1 MAKIKNATV
10 DGEVMTTIT
19 GSDMPAP
26 GSVGLDTQLPG
37 KATTVSQVAD
47 TTGGIGAGNLIT
59 PDIDEQLFKFKSDET
74 PLMSLMLKAKKVPV
88 KSPVVMHY
96 MIDEARASVTTNA
109 SVAGGTM
116 QAVLPLSA
124 EDQELPRPH
133 TTLLVKGVNGYDEKG
148 VETPGQDLM
157 LFVTGQDPTTNNPIV
172 RPVNGTKAAATDEYS
187 KMPAIPSGTEIV
199 ILSNALYETQKEV
212 DPDLIVP
219 QGMEVYLQKRGLNQI
234 VSDYFESQAKQIP
247 FNKALIAEA
256 AIHNFKV
263 RGNRTLWGG
272 RKGKIAIDVP
282 KMGKQFI
289 YFTEGVKWQF
299 KRIMQHRGEWT
310 IKQLIALAKM
320 FYTGSDVPTSA
331 LLLGGNNFVENIQ
344 TIDFTKHPNIQITTK
359 TNPIGWEVTNIHT
372 IYGDIQIKREP
383 ALDTLGWSNSAA
395 LIGEDRLVH
404 YTYSAEHTFNDRVD
418 GQEATRTGVLV
429 WDGLGLKGACHIWID
444 GEGES
449 TTSTDA
455 VVYTTWDS
463 EAAPAGANLVD
474 GNVYYLLQDCPG
486 ISAKAKAGEMWQYKN
501 ETWSEYKGV
510 VYAAA

>member
-1 MAKIKNATV
+1 MAEVKNQTI

-47 TTGGIGAGNLIT
+47 STGGIGSGNLVV
-59 PDIDEQLFKFKSDET
+59 PDIDEQLFKFKSEET
-74 PLMSLMLKAKKVPV
+74 PLMSLMLKAKKVHV
-88 KSPVVMHY
+88 KSPVVLHY
-96 MIDEARASVTTNA
+96 MIDEARSSVTTN
-109 SVAGGTM
+109 SPIAGGTF
-116 QAVLPLSA
+116 QAVLPLAA

-133 TTLLVKGVNGYDEKG
+133 ATLLVKGVDGYDEKG
-148 VETPGQDLM
+148 VATPGMDLM

-172 RPVNGTKAAATDEYS
+172 RPVNGTKAVQTDEYS
-187 KMPAIPSGTEIV
+187 KMPAIPAGTEIV

-234 VSDYFESQAKQIP
+234 VSDYFEAQAKQIP
-247 FNKALIAEA
+247 FTQALIAEA

-272 RKGKIAIDVP
+272 RKGKMAIDVP
-282 KMGKQFI
+282 KMGKQLI
-289 YFTEGVKWQF
+289 YFTEGIKWQF
-299 KRIMQHRGEWT
+299 KRVLQHRGEWT

-320 FYTGSDVPTSA
+320 FYTGSDVPKTA

-344 TIDFTKHPNIQITTK
+344 TIDFKNHPNVMITTK
-359 TNPIGWEVTNIHT
+359 TNPVGWEVTNIHT

-404 YTYSAEHTFNDRVD
+404 YTYSTEHTFNDRVD
-418 GQEATRTGVLV
+418 GQEATRKGVLV

-444 GEGES
+444 GEGAAVNN
-449 TTSTDA
+449 DA

-463 EAAPAGANLVD
+463 DEAPAESELVD
-474 GNVYYLLQDCPG
+474 GKVYYLLSDCPG
-486 ISAKAKAGEMWQYKN
+486 INANAVAGETWQYKDGK
-501 ETWSEYKGV
+501 WSEYKGV